1 MSYRYSIEYRR
12 DCMKQV
18 SFRAY
23 MKESCLIYEWVLSHT
38 WKSHVSHMNGSWH
51 THERVMSHIWM
62 GPVTHL
68 KNACHTYEWVLTH
81 IRMIHISRV
90 NGSCHTY
97 EWVMSHIWMSHVTEA
112 RGCRLIHMCDM
123 THWYVW
129 HDAFICV
136 TWLVRM
142 CDMTHSSLQHAYEN
156 ESCHRSGRAEGCGL
170 IHTCDMT
177 YSCVWHDAFKSAT
190 CLHKR
195 GMSQEG
201 GLRGVDSFIRVT
213 WLIRVCDMTHSSLQ
227 HAYINEAC
235 HRRGR
240 AEGCGLIHMCDM
252 TYSCVWHDAFKSA
265 TWLYRWVMPQG
276 GMGWGAWTNGAALW
290 KRHVLEVISFLGL
303 FSRSPV

>member
-1 MSYRYSIEYRR
+1 MSHRSSIEYRR
-12 DCMKQV
+12 HNVKQV
-18 SFRAY
+18 SFACYVGLFY
-23 MKESCLIYEWVLSHT
+23 MSYMSLCICHIGTPSSIAVTVWSKFRLGHI
-38 WKSHVSHMNGSWH
+38 WKSHVSYMNGSCH

-62 GPVTHL
+62 GPDTHM
-68 KNACHTYEWVLTH
+68 KESCHTYEWVLSHTWKMHVTH
-81 IRMIHISRV
+81 MNGSWHTYEWFISLV
-90 NGSCHTY
+90 WMGPVTHMNESCHTY
-97 EWVMSHIWMSHVTEA
+97 EWVMSQ
-112 RGCRLIHMCDM
+112 RLGGVDS
-123 THWYVW
+123 
-129 HDAFICV
+129 FICV
-136 TWLVRM
+136 TWHIDM
-142 CDMTHSSLQHAYEN
+142 CDMTHSYVWRDSFV
-156 ESCHRSGRAEGCGL
+156 
-170 IHTCDMT
+170 
-177 YSCVWHDAFKSAT
+177 CVTWRIQVCNMPMK
-190 CLHKR
+190 
-195 GMSQEG
+195 MSHVTGVG

-213 WLIRVCDMTHSSLQ
+213 WRIRVCDMTHSSLQ